1 MNQELQRLDE
11 AIDKLLAED
20 ANNED
25 GLRVLELD
33 FPGTDLNVLVSFV
46 TVRLQSRW
54 VDERDRS
61 GSVGGRAG
69 RCMGPRY
76 RGRSEVG
83 VL

>member
-25 GLRVLELD
+25 GLRLLELD

-61 GSVGGRAG
+61 RECGRV
-69 RCMGPRY
+69 
-76 RGRSEVG
+76 GRSMHGGEIQRKV
-83 VL
+83 